1 MNTIIVHNKSNK
13 TFTIVSGNNSI
24 GGWASAQCANAYL
37 TFRSMGYSTQ
47 VAKAMAFDTWEKS
60 PLYAEAIAKANKIER
75 QKALNE
81 VTQKVTYTKPEV
93 ELVESEEKLAEA
105 LANVEADK

>member
-1 MNTIIVHNKSNK
+1 MNTIIVHNKANK

-47 VAKAMAFDTWEKS
+47 VAKAMAFDTWEES
-60 PLYAEAIAKANKIER
+60 PVYAKAIAEANKIKR
-75 QKALNE
+75 QQAMN
-81 VTQKVTYTKPEV
+81 KVTRNLKESNEETK
-93 ELVESEEKLAEA
+93 
-105 LANVEADK
+105 